1 MSNNTQLSSPVSYNI
16 ANMRFGKTIVSAT
29 GADNK
34 GPKNNRIPIYTVND
48 DGSTGDLI
56 FLTEDLFSFGVSEN
70 KDPLSGRLTGYT
82 LPLCLYNKQGATE
95 AEKAFVSVLKDV
107 VEKCKDYLLLDSTK
121 AELKKFDLER
131 SDLKKLDS
139 FLYFKRDKDSG
150 KLLEDNGPVIY
161 AKLIES
167 KKNNKFITSFF
178 DPSGDEIN
186 PLDLIGKYCWAK
198 SAIKV
203 ESIFVGSKIS
213 LQIKVYE
220 AEVRPVEI
228 GVRRLLSRPKADTK
242 VSVSSSFS
250 NSNSNSNGG
259 AASATHSSNPLN
271 DGDEEDDEEQ
281 IRDDE
286 QEEEISV
293 PKAPTPPPVV
303 VEAPVRKVPRKT
315 GSATVKK

>member
-1 MSNNTQLSSPVSYNI
+1 MKKLKKMSNTQLSSPVSYNI
-16 ANMRFGKTIVSAT
+16 SNIRFGKTIVSST
-29 GADNK
+29 GTDGK
-34 GPKNNRIPIYTVND
+34 GPKNNRIPIYTINS
-48 DGSTGDLI
+48 DGSSGDLI

-70 KDPLSGRLTGYT
+70 KDPATGRMTGYT
-82 LPLCLYNKQGATE
+82 LPLCLHNKQGATD

-228 GVRRLLSRPKADTK
+228 GTRRLLYRPKAVSK
-242 VSVSSSFS
+242 VSVSTFSSS
-250 NSNSNSNGG
+250 G
-259 AASATHSSNPLN
+259 AAAANTNPLADN
-271 DGDEEDDEEQ
+271 EDEDEDEEQ
-281 IRDDE
+281 IKDDD
-286 QEEEISV
+286 QEDEISV
-293 PKAPTPPPVV
+293 PKAATPPPVV
-303 VEAPVRKVPRKT
+303 AETPTRKVPRKT
-315 GSATVKK
+315 GTSGVKK